1 MLISPAH
8 QVNYDLSVCVCVCVY
23 NFYIFYY
30 IFSYM
35 YVYINIYIHFIY
47 IIYHVFKFIMTT
59 WAEFTCVI
67 LSRWGDYFNKV
78 G

>member
-1 MLISPAH
+1 
-8 QVNYDLSVCVCVCVY
+8 
-23 NFYIFYY
+23 
-30 IFSYM
+30 M
-35 YVYINIYIHFIY
+35 YVYINIYIYIHFIY

-59 WAEFTCVI
+59 WAEVTCVI